1 MEGAM
6 NTYVVRAVLT
16 QALELDVRAKS
27 EQEAR
32 KKADRTS
39 LNDWITVEDLSFEV
53 GSIEET

>member
-1 MEGAM
+1 M

-16 QALELDVRAKS
+16 QALELDIRAKS

-53 GSIEET
+53 QSIEET